1 MLIQGLKKEKK
12 TFSKRIHKKLPQ
24 YEAVLTNLFPS
35 KETIEFLLPSSG
47 RWTSHSRSGKISL
60 WMGWWWR
67 RERLV
72 TPHSNR
78 RRRGIFLHV
87 RNECQAECMFFLLSR
102 FLPYNF
108 YLQMWQRFWHKYLSE
123 GSLCDRARRSQNF
136 CSKTIIN
143 SKNTYTFLVNMF
155 CFPKSRLVIIL
166 HRPFFFLFSL
176 IHMQMQA

>member
-87 RNECQAECMFFLLSR
+87 RNECMFFFLLSR

-108 YLQMWQRFWHKYLSE
+108 TYK
-123 GSLCDRARRSQNF
+123 CDNGFDTSIFRKGA
-136 CSKTIIN
+136 C
-143 SKNTYTFLVNMF
+143 
-155 CFPKSRLVIIL
+155 VIEQDGRKIFVRKL
-166 HRPFFFLFSL
+166 
-176 IHMQMQA
+176 

>member
-87 RNECQAECMFFLLSR
+87 RNECQAECMFF
-102 FLPYNF
+102 F
-108 YLQMWQRFWHKYLSE
+108 
-123 GSLCDRARRSQNF
+123 F
-136 CSKTIIN
+136 CC
-143 SKNTYTFLVNMF
+143 LDF
-155 CFPKSRLVIIL
+155 CPIIL
-166 HRPFFFLFSL
+166 PTNVTTVLTQVSFGRELVW
-176 IHMQMQA
+176 